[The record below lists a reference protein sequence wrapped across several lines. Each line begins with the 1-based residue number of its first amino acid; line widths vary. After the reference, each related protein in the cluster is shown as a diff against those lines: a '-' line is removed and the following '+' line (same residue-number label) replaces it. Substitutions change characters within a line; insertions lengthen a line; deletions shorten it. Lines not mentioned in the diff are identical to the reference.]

1 MISPLSPTDFIIP
14 PPEDAW
20 VERLPDGDWLIR
32 WRLPAESVAVYVSD
46 SPKMTADGRPTTDD
60 HRPPTA
66 AGITNDE
73 LRMTNSDL
81 LVAVGGRPS
90 AVDHTRPYFLL
101 DLDGRRLV
109 IAERTLPLSGAVN
122 FRDVGGYRTEDGRAV
137 RWGQVYRAGSLAE
150 LTDDDVAYLTRLGL
164 RLSCDLRSADEVTR
178 RPDRLPPGA
187 TALHHPIAA
196 EVGRLRQMFTLFRL
210 RNRIG
215 ELLQNVYVVML
226 DQNAAIFAEIIRLAA
241 EPANLPLLIHC
252 TAGKDRTGLAV
263 ALLLLALGVPE
274 ETVIAD
280 YTLSNH
286 AFDVLAGRMRPEM
299 ERLYALGF
307 DDAQLRPFLL
317 AQAETLVG
325 ALAYL
330 RRRYGSVE
338 AYLLQAGVGEEEI
351 GRLRDS
357 LLTDDHRPLTT
368 DRRPPTAAEINAK
381 TQGR

>member
-1 MISPLSPTDFIIP
+1 MTEPLSPTSLILP
-14 PPEDAW
+14 LPLEAW
-20 VERLPDGDWLIR
+20 VERDGDNIVIHWTLEEPLLALYAGPDPDHIDFGAP
-32 WRLPAESVAVYVSD
+32 LPATID
-46 SPKMTADGRPTTDD
+46 
-60 HRPPTA
+60 
-66 AGITNDE
+66 
-73 LRMTNSDL
+73 
-81 LVAVGGRPS
+81 AVGQSAIVRWEDGERAEALDDERGGGR
-90 AVDHTRPYFLL
+90 AYFAL
-101 DLDGRRLV
+101 DFGDRRL
-109 IAERTLPLSGAVN
+109 ITAERSLPLSGGVN

-317 AQAETLVG
+317 AQAETLAG
-325 ALAYL
+325 ALAHL